1 MTKPETLKDYR
12 LKNLEFVINALISNY
27 KYCIYATILKG
38 YTIQKDN
45 VVRLYKSIKP

>member
-27 KYCIYATILKG
+27 KYCIYATIV
-38 YTIQKDN
+38 KDTQ
-45 VVRLYKSIKP
+45 YKKTT